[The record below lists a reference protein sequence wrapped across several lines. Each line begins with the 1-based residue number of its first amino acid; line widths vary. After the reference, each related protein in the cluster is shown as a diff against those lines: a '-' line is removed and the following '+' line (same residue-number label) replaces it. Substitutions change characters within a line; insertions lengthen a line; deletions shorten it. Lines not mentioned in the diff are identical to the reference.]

1 MKNNEI
7 MYMLTVISV
16 GIIVIVKLVID
27 CDELSKRTL
36 DDYKYFN
43 GFVLKVDTND
53 NIVWIAKDTSENFR
67 LLSKKDNLL
76 ILEIRES
83 EVFSKLKEVC
93 NNPNHII
100 EIWYAQSFGK
110 SRKNF
115 PESRY
120 PIIQQ
125 IVFDGEIIMSY
136 DKNISW
142 KGFICI
148 SIPILALI
156 IFCMRALIIGK
167 QNRNE
172 INNEN

>member
-1 MKNNEI
+1 

-148 SIPILALI
+148 SIPILVLI
-156 IFCMRALIIGK
+156 IFCMRALIIGEQDLK
-167 QNRNE
+167 NE